1 MVNHLTGVEAGELV
15 VAAARSGTFAILP
28 VGCPACLADDRLAVN
43 FPVGLHTEARVYRR
57 PQRAES
63 PCHVALS

>member
-43 FPVGLHTEARVYRR
+43 
-57 PQRAES
+57 RAGCIPRQGSIGDGSELNRLVTS
-63 PCHVALS
+63 H